1 MHSSVRL
8 WRLRKAIAA
17 VCSASP
23 ARPPRVITG
32 LPRAGH
38 ALLTGTRPLAGKTWC
53 AMRILTA
60 SGVGAL
66 VVLCALRRHDLATA
80 AGAVPPQAL
89 GALAALHLASL
100 VARSEAWR
108 LSLAALV
115 GAPPSRAAIH
125 AANAGAFVAGA
136 LEPHAALPA
145 RVALLRRLAPHHLPH
160 PTHVAVADL
169 PILLLEAA
177 GAAVLLGATGMWGAP
192 AAALALLLGARLA
205 AGRRA
210 TRGLAVLADVR
221 RRTALAL
228 LVGCVVGCGLARVWL
243 VLAVARLDA
252 SPAAAA
258 LAFAAL
264 GIFGL
269 LPLGPSAPPGAL
281 LLVSGGA
288 GAGALGAG
296 LALSATSLAAVAL
309 YGAVLWLASRAL
321 RHDGSQPRFQPVE
334 LEGPEAAEDRVG
346 GAMEVGRAGGQEV
359 ALGAARGDERG
370 LLGVVGRVEGLDA
383 VEPERR
389 EAVDGLEHRL
399 GRIHVP
405 ERMGPH
411 GDAAGLVDEGDG
423 LGHGRLGPPPVGRGA
438 GDQIGPEQLRGV
450 HDLLAREAHPVGGMI
465 EGGLGEMRTAERGPL
480 GDLELEP
487 ARAQGVGHAPA
498 AGGPIGTELGQR
510 LEQARGAV
518 VEQVAEEVEVLPVA
532 VERREL
538 DRGDHAEAVSR
549 ARLERLVD
557 AVHRVMVG
565 ERQQL
570 HPRLGGGRNH
580 SGRR

>member
-1 MHSSVRL
+1 MHSSARL
-8 WRLRKAIAA
+8 WRLKKAIAA
-17 VCSASP
+17 LCSASI
-23 ARPPRVITG
+23 AGPPRLITG
-32 LPRAGH
+32 LPRPGH
-38 ALLTGTRPLAGKTWC
+38 CLLTGTWRLAGKTWG

-60 SGVGAL
+60 LGVGAL
-66 VVLCALRRHDLATA
+66 SLLCVLRRHDLATA
-80 AGAVPPQAL
+80 AAAVPPQAL
-89 GALAALHLASL
+89 GALAALHLCSL

-115 GAPPSRAAIH
+115 GAPPSRVAIH

-136 LEPHAALPA
+136 LEAHAALPA
-145 RVALLRRLAPHHLPH
+145 RVALLRRLAPHQFPH

-177 GAAVLLGATGMWGAP
+177 GAALLLGATGAWWAP
-192 AAALALLLGARLA
+192 AAAVALLVGARLV

-210 TRGLAVLADVR
+210 TRGLAVLTDVR
-221 RRTALAL
+221 RRAALAL
-228 LVGCVVGCGLARVWL
+228 LVGCIVGCGLARVWL
-243 VLAVARLDA
+243 VLAVAHLDA

-281 LLVSGGA
+281 LVVSGGA
-288 GAGALGAG
+288 GALAAG

-309 YGAVLWLASRAL
+309 YGAISWLAAPAL
-321 RHDGSQPRFQPVE
+321 PGDRPQPRLEPVE
-334 LEGPEAAEDRVG
+334 LKGPEAVEDRVVRPV
-346 GAMEVGRAGGQEV
+346 EVGRAGGQEA
-359 ALGAARGDERG
+359 ALGAVRGDEAG

-389 EAVDGLEHRL
+389 EAVDGLEHGLARVD
-399 GRIHVP
+399 VP
-405 ERMGPH
+405 ERMGPD
-411 GDAAGLVDEGDG
+411 GDAAGLVDERDG
-423 LGHGRLGPPPVGRGA
+423 LGHGRLGPPPIGRRA
-438 GDQIGPEQLRGV
+438 RDEIGLEQLRGV

-465 EGGLGEMRTAERGPL
+465 ESGLGKMRTTERGPL
-480 GDLELEP
+480 GELELE
-487 ARAQGVGHAPA
+487 AAGAQGVGHAPA

-510 LEQARGAV
+510 LEQARGGV
-518 VEQVAEEVEVLPVA
+518 VEQVAEQVEVLPVV
-532 VERREL
+532 VESGEL
-538 DRGDHAEAVSR
+538 DGGDHAEAASR

-570 HPRLGGGRNH
+570 HARLSRGRH
-580 SGRR
+580 HVGRG